1 MKRYITLL
9 LIGFLLQGFLSAQQR
24 VLIHNGNSVMYE
36 TPISGIDTI
45 HLQNRSALFN
55 LTDGSQF
62 GIPLSSIDSITF
74 SDESMT
80 NDNIVYVTYNGNSAT
95 IVNPFETTGV
105 TVTTDNG
112 HVSVSSTSSL
122 ANIEYH
128 LSGITAEGSFAVASE
143 QPITISLND
152 VQIVNPAGA
161 AITISSNIHVSLR
174 IAGTESNMLSDGAS
188 GSQSAT
194 LICKGDLAM
203 EGYGKLI
210 ISGLKKHTIS
220 CDHSITVNGGTISI
234 PASASD
240 GFHCEEFEM
249 NGGLLTIHASG
260 DGIDAGGGTLTVNS
274 GIIQITSSAIDVK
287 GIKSDDDLTVNG
299 GYITMTIS
307 GAQSK
312 GFSGKADVIFNGGVI
327 HITTSGAAVLETS
340 GSGYDPSYCTGV
352 KSKGAI
358 VVRQATIT
366 IESLSGADGGK
377 GLSADG
383 DIYIYGGTI
392 NISTAGNGATYTNEN
407 GAADSYSACCIKS
420 DGNILIEAGNITCFS
435 SGTAGKAIA
444 ADGWLTIGVTNAGNE
459 SLTLNAGTSGERF
472 YVSGYGDDADYANPK
487 AIKSEGNLT
496 VYSGTITIRCS
507 QTNEGPEGLE
517 SKDSLFIHGGIID
530 IEVYDDCIN
539 ASTHIEITGGTVKCL
554 SKGNDAIDSNGTLS
568 ITGGFIIANGTSAP
582 EGGFDCDQSRFAI
595 TGGVVIGTGGST
607 STPTANACTQNSI
620 IYQNATAGNAICIK
634 NSDNEIIL
642 LYEIPTYTT
651 NVGGPGGPGGPGGG
665 SSGAVVLFSDPAL
678 TNGNYTLLYG
688 GTISGGTTVNG
699 YNTGGAY
706 SGGSTKTF
714 TINNKV
720 TTIR

>member
-287 GIKSDDDLTVNG
+287 GIKSDD
-299 GYITMTIS
+299 
-307 GAQSK
+307 
-312 GFSGKADVIFNGGVI
+312 
-327 HITTSGAAVLETS
+327 
-340 GSGYDPSYCTGV
+340 
-352 KSKGAI
+352 
-358 VVRQATIT
+358 
-366 IESLSGADGGK
+366 
-377 GLSADG
+377 
-383 DIYIYGGTI
+383 
-392 NISTAGNGATYTNEN
+392 
-407 GAADSYSACCIKS
+407 
-420 DGNILIEAGNITCFS
+420 
-435 SGTAGKAIA
+435 
-444 ADGWLTIGVTNAGNE
+444 
-459 SLTLNAGTSGERF
+459 
-472 YVSGYGDDADYANPK
+472 ADYANPK

-496 VYSGTITIRCS
+496 VCNGTITIRCS